1 MTRTAY
7 QTQKIF
13 FAFDVVCTL
22 TVFGDNHLN
31 ALESAKAR
39 IVEIHEKAGAAF
51 TAPAIGYAAQ
61 EARRILLQ
69 AGVAQAIIQLGDTVV
84 NIGSS
89 RRIGIQH
96 PFRNNEENFAYVEL
110 GEKAMFTLRTNRS
123 ANDPR
128 KIASVTLIG
137 SNAIQLGAL
146 CAKVAAMTIDN
157 AVALLNN
164 SEIEAIIVTATQ
176 RVVTT
181 RGLRE
186 HNSETVKAA

>member
-1 MTRTAY
+1 MTKTAY
-7 QTQKIF
+7 TTQKIF

-22 TVFGDNHLN
+22 TVFGGNHLK

-39 IVEIHEKAGAAF
+39 IIEIHEKAGEAF
-51 TAPAIGYAAQ
+51 TAPAIGI
-61 EARRILLQ
+61 R
-69 AGVAQAIIQLGDTVV
+69 
-84 NIGSS
+84 
-89 RRIGIQH
+89 H

-123 ANDPR
+123 TNDSR

-137 SNAIQLGAL
+137 SNALQLGAL

>member
-22 TVFGDNHLN
+22 TVFGGNHLN
-31 ALESAKAR
+31 ALENAKAR

-61 EARRILLQ
+61 EARQILLQ
-69 AGVAQAIIQLGDTVV
+69 AGVAQAVIQLGDTVV

-110 GEKAMFTLRTNRS
+110 GEKAMFTLRMNRS
-123 ANDPR
+123 ADDPR

-137 SNAIQLGAL
+137 SNALQLGAL

>member
-1 MTRTAY
+1 MTKTAY
-7 QTQKIF
+7 TTQKIF
-13 FAFDVVCTL
+13 FALGVVCTL
-22 TVFGDNHLN
+22 TVFGGNHLK

-39 IVEIHEKAGAAF
+39 IIEIHEKAGEAF

-61 EARRILLQ
+61 EARQILLQ
-69 AGVAQAIIQLGDTVV
+69 AGVAQAVIQLGDTVV
-84 NIGSS
+84 NIGCS

-96 PFRNNEENFAYVEL
+96 PFRNSEENFAYVEL

-123 ANDPR
+123 ADDPR

-137 SNAIQLGAL
+137 SNALQLGAL

-164 SEIEAIIVTATQ
+164 SEIEAIIVTASQ

-186 HNSETVKAA
+186 QGSKAAKAA

>member
-22 TVFGDNHLN
+22 TVFGGNHLN

-39 IVEIHEKAGAAF
+39 IIEIHEKAGAAF

-69 AGVAQAIIQLGDTVV
+69 EGVAQAVIQLGDTVV
-84 NIGSS
+84 NIGCS

-96 PFRNNEENFAYVEL
+96 PFRNKEENFAYVEL

-137 SNAIQLGAL
+137 SNALQLGAL